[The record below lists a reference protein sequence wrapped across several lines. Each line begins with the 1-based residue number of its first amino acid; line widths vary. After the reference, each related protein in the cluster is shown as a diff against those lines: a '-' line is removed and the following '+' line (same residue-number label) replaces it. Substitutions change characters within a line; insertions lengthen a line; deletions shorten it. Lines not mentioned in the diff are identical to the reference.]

1 MMRQIRRYVL
11 AAVAVMIVSG
21 MAMAQ
26 TTKWKEIHKV
36 KKKETIFGIARDNG
50 LTVDE
55 LIAANPEMT
64 KPGYELKK
72 GETIFIPYPSG
83 PDKTLTAAQQAQ
95 QAKAAQ
101 ASDKAGA
108 AKGKDD
114 VDMRRR
120 EIRVGVMLP
129 LHDINGDGR
138 RMVEYYRGVLM
149 ACDSLRQGGISV
161 DVRAWNVPE
170 DADIS
175 KTLRD
180 RDAARC
186 DVIIGPLYSKQVKP
200 LADFAKA
207 HDIKVLIPFSINAPE
222 VKTNRNIFQV
232 YQSPED
238 YNEAVIGHFLE
249 KFAGFHTVFIDCNDT
264 TSKKGVFTFGLRRR
278 METMGRSHSITNL
291 KSSEAA
297 FAKAFST
304 TQPNVVILNTGRSPE
319 LNIAFAKLN
328 GLAMTRPKLSI
339 SMFGYTEWMMYT
351 KYNLDNFYKFSVYIP
366 ATFYTNPLSPQTARI
381 EQKYRWNFHADMMHA
396 LPRFAITG
404 FDHAYYFIKGLHM
417 YGKVFVGPRG
427 VVGYKPIQTPLHF
440 ERIGD
445 GRLQNRGLLFVHYT
459 PEHKIE
465 TINF

>member
-1 MMRQIRRYVL
+1 MRQIRRYVL

-101 ASDKAGA
+101 VGDKAGA

>member
-1 MMRQIRRYVL
+1 MRQICRYVL

-95 QAKAAQ
+95 KAKTAQADAAKAGGA
-101 ASDKAGA
+101 KA
-108 AKGKDD
+108 KDD

-291 KSSEAA
+291 KSSETA

-328 GLAMTRPKLSI
+328 GLTMTKPKLSI

-366 ATFYTNPLSPQTARI
+366 ATFYTNPLSSQTARI